1 MEKECREFLAK
12 KQCEIGRSIV
22 KKMEA
27 LGDVLN
33 SGYLDFLDDELLDL
47 VISVTYTLGV
57 PMDDYNESVVF
68 DCFNGRIS
76 FEEML
81 EELGG
86 ERDE

>member
-1 MEKECREFLAK
+1 MEKEYREFLAK

-27 LGDVLN
+27 LGDALN
-33 SGYLDFLDDELLDL
+33 TGYLEFLDDELFDL

-57 PMDDYNESVVF
+57 TLDDYSESVVF
-68 DCFNGRIS
+68 DCFNGQIS

-86 ERDE
+86 ERGE